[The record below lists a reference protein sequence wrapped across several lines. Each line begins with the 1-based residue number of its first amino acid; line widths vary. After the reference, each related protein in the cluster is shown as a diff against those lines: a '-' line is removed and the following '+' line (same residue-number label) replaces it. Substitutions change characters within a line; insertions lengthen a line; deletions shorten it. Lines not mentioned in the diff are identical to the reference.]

1 MSEFTSIAVRGSAQL
16 NLSLALPTNR
26 HIAIEQTISL
36 VISAIIYKN
45 VYLPVNVRLLLFYRC
60 RSCVFNFRYIATKV
74 FRSKMRT
81 HFATRRFQSID
92 TRRERTLQ
100 KYLDTQ
106 ITNIAMHLESRK

>member
-1 MSEFTSIAVRGSAQL
+1 MSEVTSIVVRGGAQL

-26 HIAIEQTISL
+26 HIAIEQIISL

-60 RSCVFNFRYIATKV
+60 RSCVFNFVPLYRDESISFEDAHTFRDATLSIN
-74 FRSKMRT
+74 RHSKR
-81 HFATRRFQSID
+81 A
-92 TRRERTLQ
+92 
-100 KYLDTQ
+100 YLAEISQ